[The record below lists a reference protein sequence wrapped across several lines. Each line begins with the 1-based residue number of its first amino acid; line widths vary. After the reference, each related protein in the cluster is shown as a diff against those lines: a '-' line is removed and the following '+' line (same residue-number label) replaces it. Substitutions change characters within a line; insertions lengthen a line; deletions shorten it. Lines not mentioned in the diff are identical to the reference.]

1 MSYVWYLTIDVDA
14 QIEDAMKNLK
24 LAFEQVE
31 RLQKQRKIWEKL
43 SKKHPNSKSLKG
55 KLEQIESQLRDAKF
69 DIKNTKFDLKA
80 SKILKGWIEV

>member
-1 MSYVWYLTIDVDA
+1 MAYVRYLNMDVDA
-14 QIEDAMKNLK
+14 QIEGAVKNLK
-24 LAFEQVE
+24 VAFGQVE
-31 RLQKQRKIWEKL
+31 HLQTQRKIWAKI

-55 KLEQIESQLRDAKF
+55 RLGQIESQLRDAKF